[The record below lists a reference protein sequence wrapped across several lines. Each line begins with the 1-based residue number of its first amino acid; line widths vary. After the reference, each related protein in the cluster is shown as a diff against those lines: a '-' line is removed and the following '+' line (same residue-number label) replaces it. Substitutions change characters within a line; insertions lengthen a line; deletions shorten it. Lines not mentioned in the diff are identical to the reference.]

1 LFQLTLRECSSP
13 DGHMR
18 NETRTVLASIV
29 ALSGASGYC
38 EATHHDLCAAA
49 DLPANV
55 VRFSIGWLQ
64 QRGFLAVY
72 PQSHGITTY
81 ALTTAA
87 QAAIS
92 TPKGNQQMSLNN
104 TPPAPTTGEVAK
116 PQMQSTTAPVVNGV
130 ATSNALKG
138 AGSVSVHQS
147 PPAHDQAGWAGVS
160 PVVNN
165 TPTTNL

>member
-1 LFQLTLRECSSP
+1 MRGEAHKVLSAIAALAGS
-13 DGHMR
+13 DGFC
-18 NETRTVLASIV
+18 EASID
-29 ALSGASGYC
+29 
-38 EATHHDLCAAA
+38 DLCAAA

-72 PQSHGITTY
+72 PQGVETTFI
-81 ALTTAA
+81 LTTAA

-116 PQMQSTTAPVVNGV
+116 PQMQSTTAPIVGGA
-130 ATSNALKG
+130 ATSGSLHG
-138 AGSVSVHQS
+138 GSVQVHRAPDANTQ
-147 PPAHDQAGWAGVS
+147 HGGNVS
-160 PVVNN
+160 PLVNN
-165 TPTTNL
+165 GPCNSI